1 LTKQVILTVNGI
13 KRELIINVGDS
24 LLNVLRNQLNLTGAK
39 EGCGVGEC
47 GVCTVLVDGENI
59 DSCIYLAV
67 WADGR
72 EIRTIEGIN
81 AGGELS
87 PMQEAFIETGAV
99 QCGFCTPG
107 LIMSSTAAMEINRKM
122 SREEIRHALS
132 GNLCRCTGYQ
142 KVVDA
147 VDKVINNKQVL

>member
-1 LTKQVILTVNGI
+1 VTLTINGI
-13 KRELIINVGDS
+13 KREVVINVGDS
-24 LLNVLRNQLNLTGAK
+24 LLDILRNQMNLTGTK

-47 GVCTVLVDGENI
+47 GACTVLVDGENI

-67 WADGR
+67 WADGK
-72 EIRTIEGIN
+72 EVLTIEGIG

-87 PMQEAFIETGAV
+87 PMQDAFIETGAV

-107 LIMSSTAAMEINRKM
+107 LIMSSTVAMEMKQKM
-122 SREEIRHALS
+122 SREEIRRALS

-147 VDKVINNKQVL
+147 VDKVINKE

>member
-1 LTKQVILTVNGI
+1 MTKKVTLTINGI
-13 KRELIINVGDS
+13 KREVVINVGDS
-24 LLNVLRNQLNLTGAK
+24 LLDILRNQMNLTGTK

-47 GVCTVLVDGENI
+47 GACTVLVDGENI

-67 WADGR
+67 WADGK
-72 EIRTIEGIN
+72 EVLTIEGIG

-87 PMQEAFIETGAV
+87 PMQDAFIETGAV

-107 LIMSSTAAMEINRKM
+107 LIMSSTVAMEMKQKM
-122 SREEIRHALS
+122 SREEIRRALS

-147 VDKVINNKQVL
+147 VDKVINKE

>member
-1 LTKQVILTVNGI
+1 MTKKVTLTINGI
-13 KRELIINVGDS
+13 KRELVINVGDS
-24 LLNVLRNQLNLTGAK
+24 LLNILRNQLNLTGTK

-47 GVCTVLVDGENI
+47 GACTVLVDGENV

-67 WADGR
+67 WADGK
-72 EIRTIEGIN
+72 EIRTIEGVSADGI
-81 AGGELS
+81 LS
-87 PMQEAFIETGAV
+87 PMQESFIETGAI

-107 LIMSSTAAMEINRKM
+107 LIMSSTVAMEMKHKM

-142 KVVDA
+142 KIVDA
-147 VDKVINNKQVL
+147 VDKVINED